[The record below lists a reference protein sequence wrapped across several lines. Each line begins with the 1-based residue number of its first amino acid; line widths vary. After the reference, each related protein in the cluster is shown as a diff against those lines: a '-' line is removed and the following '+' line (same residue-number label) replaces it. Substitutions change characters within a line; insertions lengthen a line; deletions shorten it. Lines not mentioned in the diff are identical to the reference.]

1 MRRLKFWWITPKNSS
16 FSCFC
21 VFLPNSSCKIK
32 GELLD
37 PSCAGKYGHSF
48 SALAS
53 EFMFSLV
60 HFNHVQSLL
69 LASRNC
75 IIENPWQFL
84 LNMFYYHA
92 WIVGMQP
99 QYISW
104 EPQYSLEPV
113 IPLRVKIQFPRLWAS
128 TFLQPKPHPSHPKTI
143 IKKKVYTNLCYFIQ
157 LRLDVEL
164 SISVTD

>member
-1 MRRLKFWWITPKNSS
+1 MTTPKNSS

-37 PSCAGKYGHSF
+37 PSCAGKYGNSS

-75 IIENPWQFL
+75 VIENPWQFL

-92 WIVGMQP
+92 WIMGMQTLISNYRMQP

-104 EPQYSLEPV
+104 EPQNSLEPA

-128 TFLQPKPHPSHPKTI
+128 TFLQPKPHPSPPK
-143 IKKKVYTNLCYFIQ
+143 N
-157 LRLDVEL
+157 
-164 SISVTD
+164 